1 MSLIVPG
8 LCSVTLRQCTPR
20 EVVDVCV
27 RAGLKAVEWGGDIHV
42 PHGDL
47 VRAREAVR
55 LCADEGISILSYGS
69 YFRLGAESGS
79 PDFGAVLDTAATL
92 GARTIRVWAGD
103 RPSAEM
109 DAAYRARLVAECRR
123 VAEDAHRAGLEVGL
137 EYHRY
142 TATDTNEAAASFLES
157 VEHGSV
163 RSYWQPREQCDFAT
177 RLAGLQMVLPRLC
190 HFHVFQWRGMPV
202 VREPLL
208 SGEAEWATYLGAAR
222 DRAGRIGA
230 FLEFVQDDN
239 PRNVERDAKTLVGLI
254 EALPAA

>member
-1 MSLIVPG
+1 MRSVVPG

-55 LCADEGISILSYGS
+55 LCAEEGIGILSYGS

-92 GARTIRVWAGD
+92 GAKTIRIWAGD
-103 RPSAEM
+103 RPSAQM
-109 DAAYRARLVAECRR
+109 DEAYRARLVAECRR
-123 VAEDAHRAGLEVGL
+123 VAEDARRAGMEVGL
-137 EYHRY
+137 EYHRN

-157 VEHGSV
+157 VGHESAH
-163 RSYWQPREQCDFAT
+163 SYWQPREQRDLAT
-177 RLAGLQMVLPRLC
+177 RLAGLQMVLPVLC
-190 HFHVFQWRGMPV
+190 HLHVFQWRGNPIA
-202 VREPLL
+202 REPL
-208 SGEAEWATYLGAAR
+208 SEGAAEWMQYLAAAR
-222 DRAGRIGA
+222 ASNRVTGA
-230 FLEFVQDDN
+230 FLEFVEGDD
-239 PRNVERDAKTLVGLI
+239 PAHVIRDARTLVSMVGGD
-254 EALPAA
+254 